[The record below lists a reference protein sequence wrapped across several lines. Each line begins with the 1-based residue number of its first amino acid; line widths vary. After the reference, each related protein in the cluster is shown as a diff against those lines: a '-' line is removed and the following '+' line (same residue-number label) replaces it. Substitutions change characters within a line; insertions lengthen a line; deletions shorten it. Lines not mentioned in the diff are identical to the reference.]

1 MAELERLEL
10 LVRLDHQVRMDRQ
23 EPLDLRDLQVRR
35 ATLEQLDPKALLV
48 ALDKMVVL
56 EPLEPQERLVHP
68 VRKVAQAVLVH
79 LEQQA
84 QAVPLAHKE
93 TRDPLDQ
100 LELLE

>member
-10 LVRLDHQVRMDRQ
+10 LAHLDHQVRMDRQ

-48 ALDKMVVL
+48 ALDKMVGL
-56 EPLEPQERLVHP
+56 EQPEQQERLVHP
-68 VRKVAQAVLVH
+68 ERKVAQAVLVH

-84 QAVPLAHKE
+84 QAVPPALKE
-93 TRDPLDQ
+93 TRDRLGQ